1 IDVKKELEEL
11 EAETLAAM
19 AEAQAA
25 EAAKQNHI
33 PAEAKA
39 EEAKEEELIDFDT
52 FCKVKLKVAKVLDCK
67 IVEKSKKLLQF
78 TLDCGEAEPR
88 TILSGIRKWYSEP
101 EALIG
106 KSVIIAANLAPRKI
120 AGIESKG
127 MILSAITGDE
137 ETLSMLTTMEDVIPG
152 GSEVS

>member
-1 IDVKKELEEL
+1 
-11 EAETLAAM
+11 
-19 AEAQAA
+19 
-25 EAAKQNHI
+25 
-33 PAEAKA
+33 
-39 EEAKEEELIDFDT
+39 
-52 FCKVKLKVAKVLDCK
+52 
-67 IVEKSKKLLQF
+67 
-78 TLDCGEAEPR
+78 DCGEAEPR

-127 MILSAITGDE
+127 MILSAITSDE

>member
-1 IDVKKELEEL
+1 
-11 EAETLAAM
+11 
-19 AEAQAA
+19 
-25 EAAKQNHI
+25 
-33 PAEAKA
+33 
-39 EEAKEEELIDFDT
+39 
-52 FCKVKLKVAKVLDCK
+52 
-67 IVEKSKKLLQF
+67 
-78 TLDCGEAEPR
+78 
-88 TILSGIRKWYSEP
+88 
-101 EALIG
+101 ALIG